1 MSFNIYYIFTMQI
14 EISDAVFVY
23 LLQDEDQI
31 RWHSRTHNHDSEEW
45 ELHYFIQGSGSF
57 KNTGVTRQLT
67 PGSLFFCAPGEVHT
81 VMPASKTQPL
91 TFYAILFKLNNGD
104 EEFTELLKDIDNNR
118 KNCNIGTNYRFFFE
132 ELKDKF
138 LSHNRARVNSGIH
151 QFISFLYM
159 LTDDSGDFHYTD
171 GSNSHIE
178 RSLRVMQNNVFN
190 KLTLEELSDK
200 LKLNKSYFIRLFSK
214 KMNTT
219 PMKYFTRLKIEAASS
234 MLISTSLPIY
244 EISDKLCFYSEFHF
258 SKSFKQYKGLP
269 PRDYRSNYASASLT
283 HTASQAQ
290 GYSADL

>member
-1 MSFNIYYIFTMQI
+1 MQI
-14 EISDAVFVY
+14 SISDAVFVY
-23 LLQDEDQI
+23 LLHDEEQI
-31 RWHSRTHNHDSEEW
+31 RWHSRTHSHRDDEW
-45 ELHYFIQGSGSF
+45 EMHYFIQGAGSF
-57 KNTGVTRQLT
+57 KNANVKRQLL
-67 PGSLFFCAPGEVHT
+67 PGSVFFSAPGEVHT
-81 VMPASKTQPL
+81 VMPASKTNPI
-91 TFYAILFKLNNGD
+91 TYYAILFRIVGD
-104 EEFTELLKDIDNNR
+104 DSDFLDLLSEIDHHHR
-118 KNCNIGTNYRFFFE
+118 NCNICTNYRFFFE

-159 LTDDSGDFHYTD
+159 LTDDSSNFHYSD

-178 RSLRVMQNNVFN
+178 RSLRIMQNNVFA

-234 MLISTSLPIY
+234 MLISTSMPIY

-258 SKSFKQYKGLP
+258 SKSFKQHKGLP
-269 PRDYRSNYASASLT
+269 PRDYRANYSRALIAEE
-283 HTASQAQ
+283 
-290 GYSADL
+290 G

>member
-1 MSFNIYYIFTMQI
+1 MQI
-14 EISDAVFVY
+14 SISDAVFVY

-31 RWHSRTHNHDSEEW
+31 RWHSRTHTHKSNEF
-45 ELHYFIQGSGSF
+45 ELHYFIQGAGSF
-57 KNTGVTRQLT
+57 KNAGVTRRLS
-67 PGSLFFCAPGEVHT
+67 PGSLFFCAPGEMHT

-91 TFYAILFKLNNGD
+91 TFYAILFGIEGD
-104 EEFTELLKDIDNNR
+104 DTEFSELLSEINKNR

-159 LTDDSGDFHYTD
+159 LTDDSGDFHYSD

-178 RSLRVMQNNVFN
+178 RSLKIMQNNVFD
-190 KLTLEELSDK
+190 KLTLEDLADK

-234 MLISTSLPIY
+234 MLISTSMPIY

-258 SKSFKQYKGLP
+258 SKSFKQHKGLP
-269 PRDYRSNYASASLT
+269 PRDYRANYGGSTLADSL
-283 HTASQAQ
+283 SRRE
-290 GYSADL
+290 

>member
-1 MSFNIYYIFTMQI
+1 MQI
-14 EISDAVFVY
+14 NISDAVFVY
-23 LLQDEDQI
+23 LLQDDDQI
-31 RWHSRTHNHDSEEW
+31 RWHSRTHTHREDEW
-45 ELHYFIQGSGSF
+45 EMHYFIQGEGSF
-57 KNTGVTRQLT
+57 KNAGVTRQLQ
-67 PGSLFFCAPGEVHT
+67 PGAVFFSSPGEIHT
-81 VMPASKTQPL
+81 VMPASRTNPI
-91 TFYAILFKLNNGD
+91 TYYAILFRIVGD
-104 EEFTELLKDIDNNR
+104 DSDFLELLAEIDSHH

-159 LTDDSGDFHYTD
+159 LTDDSGDFHYSD

-178 RSLRVMQNNVFN
+178 RSLRIMQNNVFN
-190 KLTLEELSDK
+190 KLTLEELADK

-234 MLISTSLPIY
+234 MLISTVMPIY

-258 SKSFKQYKGLP
+258 SKSFKQYKGLS
-269 PRDYRSNYASASLT
+269 PRYYRANYGITVSGDY
-283 HTASQAQ
+283 
-290 GYSADL
+290 